1 MKILR
6 GLICI
11 SLLGTLL
18 SLSARAE
25 GVKPMSLSYQNI
37 IECFPELSDPGNSFK
52 VNLNRLHEMVDRRFA
67 TLNSSVRHRIAVF
80 KDGNDDQKK
89 RLTYTRQGESKN
101 YTLKLEKLDDQGNGT
116 EIPLTQAQR
125 INPKPREIGNILALA
140 TMISDDY
147 MYDDTKLNEVVL
159 TYRRRFQ
166 ETRELQLSDKLHKK
180 TLSCENQKDL
190 GIICTCSKK

>member
-1 MKILR
+1 MKIVR
-6 GLICI
+6 RA
-11 SLLGTLL
+11 SLFAVIVM
-18 SLSARAE
+18 SFSWSAWADD
-25 GVKPMSLSYQNI
+25 VKPMSLSYQNI

-52 VNLNRLHEMVDRRFA
+52 VSLNRLHEMIDRRFA
-67 TLNSSVRHRIAVF
+67 TMSSSVRHRIAVF

-89 RLTYTRQGESKN
+89 RLTYNRQGETKN

-116 EIPLTQAQR
+116 ELPLTQAQR

-147 MYDDTKLNEVVL
+147 MYDDTKLNSVVF
-159 TYRRRFQ
+159 TYRRSFQ
-166 ETRELQLSDKLHKK
+166 DTREIQLSDKLHKK